1 MFKSVILKRL
11 LTVFLAAATVFTVFA
26 NQVPKT
32 SAHSSLDQYTLAAT
46 GYWRIETHK
55 WVGQTFRPTFN
66 KLDGLG
72 VYSGIQSLGPSSCT
86 LTVSLWKN
94 NTPPIKIAEESTT
107 IYKVDAY
114 TIIEIP
120 AVDVVP
126 DARYTMYVSASSS
139 YAYWLFN
146 GSDIYPRGTAIVDSI
161 TDPTQDFVFATFG
174 YNDTPPATP
183 DPAPTPTIEG
193 DTGGDAAVADS
204 SSSSSS
210 ENSAT
215 SSLSTSSS
223 ITPPTKLSATA
234 NSESNSIDLSW
245 TATVTTGITGYRV
258 MRSLEETKG
267 FTEIGTT
274 DSKTLTFKDEKS
286 VANQKYYYAVR
297 AYKDKS
303 ESKNSNIASA
313 TLVDTTAPLTPKNF
327 KIQSQNETEIVFTWD
342 KNTETDLANYI
353 LSVSETNNEFASPL
367 ITIDTIGKDDTTY
380 TLKLA
385 DNPTLSKDKK
395 YYFGLQAKDIS
406 NNYSPKATVDGMFAK
421 KINSWLWLG
430 IGGAVVLVALGLL
443 IFFIIRKR
451 KRSSKKIN

>member
-1 MFKSVILKRL
+1 MFKGSIFKRL
-11 LTVFLAAATVFTVFA
+11 MTMFLASVTIFAVFA

-32 SAHSSLDQYTLAAT
+32 SAHSSLDQFTLSAT

-55 WVGQTFRPTFN
+55 WVGQTFRPSYN

-72 VYSGIQSLGPSSCT
+72 VYSGIQPTGPNSCT

-107 IYKVDAY
+107 IYKMEAY
-114 TIIEIP
+114 TIVEIP

-126 DARYTMYVSASSS
+126 EARYTMYVSASSP

-183 DPAPTPTIEG
+183 DPAPSVTVES
-193 DTGGDAAVADS
+193 DTGGDATDS
-204 SSSSSS
+204 ATT
-210 ENSAT
+210 NSNDSTT

-223 ITPPTKLSATA
+223 VTPPTKLAATA
-234 NSESNSIDLSW
+234 NSETNSIDLSW
-245 TATVTTGITGYRV
+245 TATVTSGISGYRV

-274 DSKTLTFKDEKS
+274 DSKALTFKDEKT

-303 ESKNSNIASA
+303 ESRNSNIASA
-313 TLVDTTAPLTPKNF
+313 TLVDTTAPATPKNF
-327 KIQSQNETEIVFTWD
+327 KIQSQSETEIVFTWE
-342 KNTETDLANYI
+342 KNTEADLANYI
-353 LSVSETNNEFASPL
+353 LSVADTNNEFADIL
-367 ITIDTIGKDDTTY
+367 VTIDTIGKDDTTY

-406 NNYSPKATVDGMFAK
+406 NNYSPKSTVEGMFAK
-421 KINSWLWLG
+421 KINPWLWIG
-430 IGGAVVLVALGLL
+430 IGAAVVLVGLGLL
-443 IFFIIRKR
+443 IFFIIRRR
-451 KRSSKKIN
+451 KKAGKKVD